1 MNRQDAVEQYEKALK
16 EGMREYRE
24 CIQKKVSPS
33 PIVLDDILE
42 PEAAETSINVGLVD
56 IPIDRIVGVK
66 NAGRISAFTPT
77 FRGSACVQTTW
88 ARKVSIRPL
97 SALSIWAISMYRK
110 AISVSAFCGILA
122 RPEFPVR
129 SSVFSR

>member
-77 FRGSACVQTTW
+77 FR
-88 ARKVSIRPL
+88 PL
-97 SALSIWAISMYRK
+97 M
-110 AISVSAFCGILA
+110 
-122 RPEFPVR
+122 
-129 SSVFSR
+129 